1 MNNELFLK
9 IKFVSNVM
17 FDKFK
22 IWMLLFSDKYI
33 HHATTLVNSLINTN
47 KIHTS
52 QFLSNNKSQLM
63 TDTKQQNIQN
73 VKWQYQP
80 MTMCSTFINIL
91 PGVQFCFKYSSSFLF
106 SRQVSSSFL
115 FSRQN
120 GTADKEISND
130 IVHIRHY
137 PKKQIRREDLSFFQE
152 KGSEK

>member
-9 IKFVSNVM
+9 IKFVSNVI

-106 SRQVSSSFL
+106 SRQ
-115 FSRQN
+115 N
-120 GTADKEISND
+120 CTADKEISND
-130 IVHIRHY
+130 IVQIRHY